1 VKGELQTLLSG
12 YYVKLIDQLCHR
24 KLPLKGGGWQREKF
38 HPTTNQTINNVQN
51 EKSALSCTE
60 IIRVLTKYTVL

>member
-1 VKGELQTLLSG
+1 VKGELETLLSG
-12 YYVKLIDQLCHR
+12 YYMKMIDQLYHR
-24 KLPLKGGGWQREKF
+24 RLSLKGSGWQREKF
-38 HPTTNQTINNVQN
+38 HPTINQTINNVQN